1 MMQKGFDTLLV
12 LNSLVHSTK
21 FSLRYF
27 ASSVLDY
34 VLEQILILC
43 NMEIVIIV
51 NDNLSQIFENEAEN
65 FASDI
70 QVDFLCLWSA
80 SMQ

>member
-12 LNSLVHSTK
+12 LNSLVHSIK

-27 ASSVLDY
+27 SSSVLDY

>member
-12 LNSLVHSTK
+12 LNSLVHSIK

-27 ASSVLDY
+27 SSSVLDY

-51 NDNLSQIFENEAEN
+51 NDNLQQIFENEAEN
-65 FASDI
+65 FAGDI